1 MTHILHNDAY
11 QLFMLYSHWK
21 NNRADTIATAEAFF
35 RKVPSPLG
43 TQEVIMSGAYRI
55 AELMDAVAS
64 SLVDITV
71 EDLRQLMPD
80 EVSLRED
87 LVDFHEWLLTKFHTS
102 LRQVEVL
109 CAPDSSHLYFDFPA
123 VQVTGPI
130 GWVHLLETPI
140 LSILNSSVRTA
151 SIARRIVHSTPASV
165 SLLEFGSR
173 RTHEEAAVHTAVD
186 AIVGGFSYTSNLAAG
201 KKYGAPVS
209 GTMAHSFVMS
219 YGVGRELDAF
229 KEYLS
234 AFPFSHSLLIDTY
247 DIRTGLLRAIRAS
260 FETGIP
266 LRSVRIDSGDPL
278 QVVPFVRDLLDG
290 VGLGGTR
297 IILSG
302 DFDEEKIAK
311 LFAKSVSFPVD
322 GIGVGSR
329 ISSPDFSMGFV
340 YKLVEVNGQP
350 VIKLSGN
357 KSSLPG
363 KKVWARK
370 DTAAILTFE
379 GDELLEG
386 SVPMLCP
393 LPKEKLELTSH
404 RNHLFKGTECTSFQ
418 KKRVMDLY
426 HETIQRHKE
435 SVDPPVFMGVHL
447 VTGVSDG

>member
-1 MTHILHNDAY
+1 MTHVLHNDAY

-21 NNRADTIATAEAFF
+21 NNRAGTIATAEAFF

-55 AELMDAVAS
+55 AELMDTVAAS
-64 SLVDITV
+64 MKDITLDV
-71 EDLRQLMPD
+71 LEQLMPE
-80 EVSLRED
+80 EVALGED
-87 LVDFHEWLLTKFHTS
+87 LKVFHEWLSTHFLHSFE
-102 LRQVEVL
+102 QVDVL
-109 CAPDSSHLYFDFPA
+109 CAPDAAHLYYDFPA

-151 SIARRIVHSTPASV
+151 SIARRIVHHTPSSV

-219 YGVGRELDAF
+219 YGVGGELDAF
-229 KEYLS
+229 KDYLS
-234 AFPFSHSLLIDTY
+234 AFPTSHSLLIDTY

-266 LRSVRIDSGDPL
+266 LRSVRVDSGDPL

-290 VGLGGTR
+290 IGLRGTR

-302 DFDEEKIAK
+302 DFDEENIAK
-311 LFAKSVSFPVD
+311 LFVKSLSFPVD

-329 ISSPDFSMGFV
+329 ISSPNFSMGFV
-340 YKLVEVNGQP
+340 YKLVEANQQP
-350 VIKLSGN
+350 VVKLSGN

-370 DTAAILTFE
+370 DTTAILTFE
-379 GDELLEG
+379 GDEVLDG
-386 SVPMLCP
+386 SVPMLRP
-393 LPKEKLELTSH
+393 LPKSMLELTSH
-404 RNHLFKGTECTSFQ
+404 RNYLFKGIECTSFQ
-418 KKRVMDLY
+418 KKRVMNLY
-426 HETIQRHKE
+426 HETIQRCKE
-435 SVDPPVFMGVHL
+435 SEDPPIF
-447 VTGVSDG
+447 VSTPSKHRSW